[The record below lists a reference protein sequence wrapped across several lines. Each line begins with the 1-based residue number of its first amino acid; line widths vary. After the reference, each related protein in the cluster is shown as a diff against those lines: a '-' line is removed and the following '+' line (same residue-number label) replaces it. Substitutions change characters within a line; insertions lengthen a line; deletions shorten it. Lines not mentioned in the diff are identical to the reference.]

1 MGQETKMARN
11 VMHRVCSV
19 FFLVLCGLTMALGL
33 MLAGCARHTAQPVAA
48 PASAADAQSDAA
60 CSATPAGPDAPPLA
74 CPGETAYDRGVRAY
88 DAGKFK
94 KAVAAWRE
102 AADHGDDPAV
112 RQRALFALAAVKLA
126 QAGNETEL
134 AAALDLFDTWEQ
146 NALPGGSGEDPRF
159 LVPVVRTFKPA
170 FAVKE
175 AKSAAEKECIRRL
188 TVREEQV
195 RRGLQQQVRALETI
209 HREIQEKKKG
219 LTNY

>member
-1 MGQETKMARN
+1 MARN
-11 VMHRVCSV
+11 VMHRIRFVSFLSRCGL
-19 FFLVLCGLTMALGL
+19 FLAMGLVLG
-33 MLAGCARHTAQPVAA
+33 GCAK
-48 PASAADAQSDAA
+48 PAGHPLAEPANTPGTQSEA
-60 CSATPAGPDAPPLA
+60 CSATPATPDMPPLA

-88 DAGKFK
+88 DAGKLK

-102 AADHGDDPAV
+102 AVDHDDDPAV
-112 RQRALFALAAVKLA
+112 RQRALFAMAAVKLA

-146 NALPGGSGEDPRF
+146 NAVPGGSGEDPRF
-159 LVPVVRTFKPA
+159 LMPVVRTFKPA

-175 AKSAAEKECIRRL
+175 AKNAADKECTRRL

>member
-1 MGQETKMARN
+1 M
-11 VMHRVCSV
+11 V
-19 FFLVLCGLTMALGL
+19 LGL

-48 PASAADAQSDAA
+48 PASAADAQSEA
-60 CSATPAGPDAPPLA
+60 CSAAPATPDTPPLA

-88 DAGKFK
+88 DAGKLK
-94 KAVAAWRE
+94 KAVVAWRE

-159 LVPVVRTFKPA
+159 LVQVVRTFKPA

-175 AKSAAEKECIRRL
+175 AKSAAEKECTRRL
-188 TVREEQV
+188 AVREEQV

>member
-1 MGQETKMARN
+1 MAHN
-11 VMHRVCSV
+11 VMHRVCFVS
-19 FFLVLCGLTMALGL
+19 FLSRCGLFLAMGLVLG
-33 MLAGCARHTAQPVAA
+33 GCARPAGHPPAEPATALSTQSEACSAA
-48 PASAADAQSDAA
+48 PATSD
-60 CSATPAGPDAPPLA
+60 TPPLA

-88 DAGKFK
+88 DAGKLK

-134 AAALDLFDTWEQ
+134 AAALELFDTWEQ

-170 FAVKE
+170 FVVKE
-175 AKSAAEKECIRRL
+175 AKSAAEKECTRRL
-188 TVREEQV
+188 AVREDQV